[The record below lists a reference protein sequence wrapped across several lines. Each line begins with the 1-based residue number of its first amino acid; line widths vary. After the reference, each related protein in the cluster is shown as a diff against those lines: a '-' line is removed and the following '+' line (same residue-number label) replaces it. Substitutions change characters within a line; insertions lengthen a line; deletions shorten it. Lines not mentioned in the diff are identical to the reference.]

1 MVNCVANGYKSRLA
15 HLRSR
20 YGKAPMRIRMFTTL
34 LLAAL
39 LATLSA
45 CGTKGALYLPEK
57 PATTQPAAK

>member
-1 MVNCVANGYKSRLA
+1 
-15 HLRSR
+15 
-20 YGKAPMRIRMFTTL
+20 MRIRMLTTL